1 MNAVTEQLKQNS
13 EQQKEDAKE
22 NREIL
27 SKIVGKFTEMFNR
40 DERGK
45 LDALEAQR
53 DKDKKSKEILSPLK
67 KVTAQDIL
75 SPSGIL
81 GVVGAGAVGAIVG
94 LASAYANFYKDL
106 FRRIAGGDKSGKKG
120 FFGRMRD
127 SILRPFR
134 NFMIGFTKIGTEIG
148 KIGKVDMGKMKFTV
162 NDFSTKMA
170 KLGATLRLSL
180 ADGLLK
186 PIGDLFRGIF
196 APFNFLRE
204 NIKTFVGDKNPII
217 KAITGFLKTFGAFL
231 RFFVGAIGRVLSVP
245 IIFAFNFVKE
255 LITGEGDF
263 GQRIINGILEGV
275 QAVINFFIFDFV
287 EIITGGL
294 RKVSEFFDFELGV
307 KIADAFGKVV
317 GKIGDVFNES
327 FDLLKGIVLGEDL
340 ETLVK
345 DSPTLRAFVDWFK
358 FDWLTD
364 GVAELSSFADNY
376 VKETILPKIQGVFDF
391 IGELF
396 DRMVKKVKD
405 FAKKFLG
412 IAEDS
417 EVSGNAYQ
425 DVNQADLSDEQK
437 KFLEQRNQ
445 ALQRIREQN
454 LQGDELKSRLDAIN
468 KLATAQGVAGMNYVD
483 NSTGAVYQSA
493 NAFIQDY
500 SPATDDTDKKPN

>member
-1 MNAVTEQLKQNS
+1 
-13 EQQKEDAKE
+13 AKE

-204 NIKTFVGDKNPII
+204 NIKTFVVI
-217 KAITGFLKTFGAFL
+217 KI
-231 RFFVGAIGRVLSVP
+231 LS
-245 IIFAFNFVKE
+245 
-255 LITGEGDF
+255 
-263 GQRIINGILEGV
+263 
-275 QAVINFFIFDFV
+275 
-287 EIITGGL
+287 
-294 RKVSEFFDFELGV
+294 
-307 KIADAFGKVV
+307 
-317 GKIGDVFNES
+317 
-327 FDLLKGIVLGEDL
+327 
-340 ETLVK
+340 
-345 DSPTLRAFVDWFK
+345 
-358 FDWLTD
+358 
-364 GVAELSSFADNY
+364 
-376 VKETILPKIQGVFDF
+376 
-391 IGELF
+391 
-396 DRMVKKVKD
+396 
-405 FAKKFLG
+405 
-412 IAEDS
+412 
-417 EVSGNAYQ
+417 
-425 DVNQADLSDEQK
+425 
-437 KFLEQRNQ
+437 
-445 ALQRIREQN
+445 
-454 LQGDELKSRLDAIN
+454 
-468 KLATAQGVAGMNYVD
+468 
-483 NSTGAVYQSA
+483 
-493 NAFIQDY
+493 
-500 SPATDDTDKKPN
+500 